1 MPNSVTSINQNYTGS
16 IPAPTNM
23 TGRTFVA
30 NVVLVL
36 SRVKVVF
43 IRHLVLAAPA
53 SHSDRGL
60 KLLNVFYNTQN
71 NNI

>member
-1 MPNSVTSINQNYTGS
+1 MPNSMIGINQNYTGS
-16 IPAPTNM
+16 IPAPTTT

-30 NVVLVL
+30 NAVLVL
-36 SRVKVVF
+36 SRVKAVF

-53 SHSDRGL
+53 SHSDRVL
-60 KLLNVFYNTQN
+60 KLLNAFYNTQN